1 MKRDYKTIDRF
12 EDYVERTKSLQDYL
26 DANIKQQTEIKD
38 AIKELLEVS
47 KNLFSLII
55 ESEISRERY
64 EVNLI
69 DDAEYQEAKNS
80 LIDTFEDLEDEQG
93 VALLRFVIAVKEAD
107 NELDPAFEFVIN
119 ELDDI
124 IKRLEEIDDLDI
136 EE

>member
-64 EVNLI
+64 EANLI

-80 LIDTFEDLEDEQG
+80 LIDTFEDLEDEQS
-93 VALLRFVIAVKEAD
+93 VALLRCVIAVKEAD
-107 NELDPAFEFVIN
+107 NALDPAFEFVIN